1 MQLTISSCYVSYL
14 ALRKP
19 SLYMLKNLKWILT
32 LEAPWTR
39 KVSTCL
45 VVICS
50 VYGEYQLCFKLACPP
65 DPPLIFL
72 DVSRVLVLWV
82 PFGKYWISWGF
93 PSSSWRKPFFFFA
106 PYLNSLP
113 SILPC
118 QNTSSLLSGPA
129 FSDLPLPLDNDACSS
144 HASLFFKPL
153 LPSLPSTPHP
163 HPVPYQ
169 ADLGA
174 SLSLLYPILAQLLLL
189 VFTWSWL
196 PE

>member
-1 MQLTISSCYVSYL
+1 MFQ
-14 ALRKP
+14 
-19 SLYMLKNLKWILT
+19 
-32 LEAPWTR
+32 
-39 KVSTCL
+39 TCL
-45 VVICS
+45 S
-50 VYGEYQLCFKLACPP
+50 SRPPSYFPGCFTGSGPLSTLWEILDLMRFPKL
-65 DPPLIFL
+65 FL
-72 DVSRVLVLWV
+72 KKTL
-82 PFGKYWISWGF
+82 
-93 PSSSWRKPFFFFA
+93 FFFA

-163 HPVPYQ
+163 HPVPCQ

-189 VFTWSWL
+189 VFT
-196 PE
+196 